1 MPLDEMTVGSI
12 LKALRQARVGAL
24 SQVMTGEPALVEM
37 LRRLAAGPGPSPWDT
52 LTLKDLVLQLSASPS
67 EAAQPAHR
75 S

>member
-12 LKALRQARVGAL
+12 LNTLRQARVGAL
-24 SQVMTGEPALVEM
+24 TQVMAGEPALVEL

-52 LTLKDLVLQLSASPS
+52 LTLKDLVLQLAASPL